1 MLQQQVTKFPLAD
14 PDRGENNM
22 KKVYFIAVIVLLTA
36 FIITSIAI
44 AGTATNDKDEKS
56 DTEKVDTDNSVR
68 QEFIWDDTEGTFR
81 KVDLFSTWEVNE
93 KLKNMEQ
100 KLSADKKPDDTFL
113 CAPSSYTYWD
123 GDKWVTLESVSR
135 FEGGDQRAEGLVT
148 RFDLTQYTFSTSD
161 WDTITGYQSIYSS
174 YSSYQSSDQENGSDI
189 VKNPPDK
196 NAKPKTKFSSKEFGS
211 PDSYDP
217 VVEVQLANGWKVTIN
232 SRYDKSGV
240 EVKLTSPDGN
250 TSFIYGDSNITEG
263 SSSGASLA
271 NLENYVSDL
280 DGYTLKLETEED
292 EKGGYRISNII
303 LSGPNGYQ
311 LTFNRNNEVRVY
323 GGTR

>member
-1 MLQQQVTKFPLAD
+1 
-14 PDRGENNM
+14 M
-22 KKVYFIAVIVLLTA
+22 KKAYFTAVIILLTA

-44 AGTATNDKDEKS
+44 AGTADDNKNGKS
-56 DTEKVDTDNSVR
+56 DTQKNDSDNSIQ
-68 QEFIWDDTEGTFR
+68 QEFIWDDNQGTFR

-93 KLKNMEQ
+93 KLKNLEE
-100 KLSADKKPDDTFL
+100 KLSKDKYPDDTVL
-113 CAPSSYTYWD
+113 GAPSSYTYWD
-123 GDKWVTLESVSR
+123 GDKWVTLESISR
-135 FEGGDQRAEGLVT
+135 FESQDQRAEGLVT
-148 RFDLTQYTFSTSD
+148 RYDLTQYTFSTSS

-174 YSSYQSSDQENGSDI
+174 YASYQNNDKENGTKI
-189 VKNPPDK
+189 ENTPPDK
-196 NAKPKTKFSSKEFGS
+196 NAKPKTRFFSKEIDS

-240 EVKLTSPDGN
+240 ELKLTSPDGS
-250 TSFIYGDSNITEG
+250 TSYIYSDSGASEG
-263 SSSGASLA
+263 NSSGADIA
-271 NLENYVSDL
+271 NLNNYVSDL
-280 DGYTLKLETEED
+280 DGYTLKLETEENG
-292 EKGGYRISNII
+292 KGGYRINNIK